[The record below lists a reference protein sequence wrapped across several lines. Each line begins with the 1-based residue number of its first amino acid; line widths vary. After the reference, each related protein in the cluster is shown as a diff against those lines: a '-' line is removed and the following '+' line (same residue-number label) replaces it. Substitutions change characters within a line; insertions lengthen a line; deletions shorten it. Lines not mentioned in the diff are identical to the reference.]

1 MVLIKKDG
9 GTLPATVTIMV
20 TSGSLGTDAAGVA
33 LGHLGQQ
40 GVLSL
45 LLAPSI
51 NSDVLNI
58 TLAGQQVS
66 DHDPLDRWR
75 ERVAW
80 ATGLLES
87 CISLMTSALICTE

>member
-66 DHDPLDRWR
+66 AHDPLDDRWR
-75 ERVAW
+75 ERVGW
-80 ATGLLES
+80 ATGAMYFLDDLA
-87 CISLMTSALICTE
+87 ALICTE